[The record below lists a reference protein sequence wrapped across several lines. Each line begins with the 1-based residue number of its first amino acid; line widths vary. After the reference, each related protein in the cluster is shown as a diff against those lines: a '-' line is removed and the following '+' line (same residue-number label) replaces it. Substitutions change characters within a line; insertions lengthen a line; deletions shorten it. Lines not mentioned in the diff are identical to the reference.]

1 MAFKFDHYSKEV
13 FNAIRRFLDKK
24 HLYYH
29 ASEILGL
36 IQLDLPTDSMIRCV
50 DLRIN
55 VKNDSYTVR
64 ALSSV
69 SADPKDAKSMAR
81 LAEYLTRV
89 NYRLCNGN
97 FNGNFVMD
105 YRDGELAFNYYVDCH
120 GGVPVEETIDDSVFC
135 PPAMFHQYGNGILQ
149 VMFSGI
155 DPAQALEDCEARL
168 KEEKEEAED
177 AEDDSED
184 AVDDS
189 SASRV
194 LQDIDP
200 DPDPDLTA
208 SIGSVPHDP
217 ATLDRLLDQLLASF
231 QPSEGDGTIIDV
243 TDLDSETDDAA
254 PADGEAED
262 EAEDDDQAEDAE
274 EAYAD
279 EEDDEAYGDE
289 EDDNED

>member
-1 MAFKFDHYSKEV
+1 MAFKFDHYSEEV

-24 HLYYH
+24 LLYYH

-36 IQLDLPTDSMIRCV
+36 IQLDLPTDSMIRRV
-50 DLRIN
+50 DLRIH
-55 VKNDSYTVR
+55 VKKDSYTVR

-89 NYRLCNGN
+89 NYRLCNGLC
-97 FNGNFVMD
+97 NGNFVMD

-120 GGVPVEETIDDSVFC
+120 GGVPVEEAIDDSIFC
-135 PPAMFHQYGNGILQ
+135 PPDIFRQYGNGILQ

-200 DPDPDLTA
+200 DLAA
-208 SIGSVPHDP
+208 SIGSVPDDP
-217 ATLDRLLDQLLASF
+217 AAICHFLDQLLASF

-243 TDLDSETDDAA
+243 TDLDSEDDDAA
-254 PADGEAED
+254 PADG

>member
-13 FNAIRRFLDKK
+13 FNAIRRFLDKN

-36 IQLDLPTDSMIRCV
+36 IQLDLPTDSMIRRV
-50 DLRIN
+50 DLHIN
-55 VKNDSYTVR
+55 VKKDSYTVR
-64 ALSSV
+64 ALSLV

-89 NYRLCNGN
+89 NYRLCNRLC
-97 FNGNFVMD
+97 NGNFVMD
-105 YRDGELAFNYYVDCH
+105 YRDGELAFNCYVDCH
-120 GGVPVEETIDDSVFC
+120 GGVPVEEAIDDSVFC
-135 PPAMFHQYGNGILQ
+135 PPDMFHQYGNGILQ

-177 AEDDSED
+177 AEEDSED

-200 DPDPDLTA
+200 DLTA
-208 SIGSVPHDP
+208 SIGSVPDDP
-217 ATLDRLLDQLLASF
+217 ATLDRLLNQLLASF

-243 TDLDSETDDAA
+243 TDLDSEDDDAA

-279 EEDDEAYGDE
+279 DADDEDDEAYGDE

>member
-36 IQLDLPTDSMIRCV
+36 IQLDLPTDSMIRRV

-55 VKNDSYTVR
+55 VKNDYYIVR

-89 NYRLCNGN
+89 NYRLRNGN
-97 FNGNFVMD
+97 FEMD
-105 YRDGELAFNYYVDCH
+105 YRDGELAFKCYVDCH
-120 GGVPVEETIDDSVFC
+120 GGVPVQEAIDDSIFC

-149 VMFSGI
+149 VMGV

-177 AEDDSED
+177 AEEDSED

-200 DPDPDLTA
+200 DPDLTA
-208 SIGSVPHDP
+208 SIGSVPDDP
-217 ATLDRLLDQLLASF
+217 ATLDRLLDRLLASF
-231 QPSEGDGTIIDV
+231 QPLEGDGTIIDV

>member
-36 IQLDLPTDSMIRCV
+36 IQLDLPTDSMIRRV

-55 VKNDSYTVR
+55 VKNDYYIVR

-89 NYRLCNGN
+89 NYRLRNGN
-97 FNGNFVMD
+97 FEMD
-105 YRDGELAFNYYVDCH
+105 YRDGELAFKCYVDCH
-120 GGVPVEETIDDSVFC
+120 GGVPVQETIDDSIFC

-149 VMFSGI
+149 VMGV

-177 AEDDSED
+177 AEEDSED

-189 SASRV
+189 PASRV
-194 LQDIDP
+194 LQDI

-208 SIGSVPHDP
+208 SIGSVPDDP
-217 ATLDRLLDQLLASF
+217 ATLDRLLDRLLASF

-262 EAEDDDQAEDAE
+262 NDQAEDAE

>member
-36 IQLDLPTDSMIRCV
+36 IQLDLPTDSMIRRV

-89 NYRLCNGN
+89 NYRLRNGN
-97 FNGNFVMD
+97 FEMD
-105 YRDGELAFNYYVDCH
+105 YRDGELAFKCYVDCH
-120 GGVPVEETIDDSVFC
+120 GGVPVQEAIDDSIFC

-149 VMFSGI
+149 VMGV

-177 AEDDSED
+177 AEEDSED

-200 DPDPDLTA
+200 DLTA
-208 SIGSVPHDP
+208 SIGSVPDDP
-217 ATLDRLLDQLLASF
+217 ATLDRLLDRLLASF

-262 EAEDDDQAEDAE
+262 NDQAEDAE

>member
-1 MAFKFDHYSKEV
+1 
-13 FNAIRRFLDKK
+13 
-24 HLYYH
+24 
-29 ASEILGL
+29 
-36 IQLDLPTDSMIRCV
+36 
-50 DLRIN
+50 
-55 VKNDSYTVR
+55 
-64 ALSSV
+64 
-69 SADPKDAKSMAR
+69 MAR

-89 NYRLCNGN
+89 NYRLRNGN
-97 FNGNFVMD
+97 FEMD
-105 YRDGELAFNYYVDCH
+105 YRDGELAFKCYVDCH
-120 GGVPVEETIDDSVFC
+120 GGVPVQEAIDDSIFC

-155 DPAQALEDCEARL
+155 DPTQALEDCEARL

-177 AEDDSED
+177 AEEDSED

-200 DPDPDLTA
+200 DLTA
-208 SIGSVPHDP
+208 SIGSVPDDP
-217 ATLDRLLDQLLASF
+217 ATLDRLLNQLLASF

>member
-36 IQLDLPTDSMIRCV
+36 IQLDLPTDSMIRRV

-55 VKNDSYTVR
+55 VKNDYYIVR

-89 NYRLCNGN
+89 TYRLRNGN
-97 FNGNFVMD
+97 FEMD
-105 YRDGELAFNYYVDCH
+105 YRDGELAFKCYVDCH
-120 GGVPVEETIDDSVFC
+120 GGVPVQEAIDDSIFC

-149 VMFSGI
+149 VMGV

-177 AEDDSED
+177 AEEDSED

-200 DPDPDLTA
+200 DPDLTA
-208 SIGSVPHDP
+208 SIGSVPDDP
-217 ATLDRLLDQLLASF
+217 ATLDRLLDRLLASF
-231 QPSEGDGTIIDV
+231 QPSEGDETIIDV

-254 PADGEAED
+254 PADG

>member
-1 MAFKFDHYSKEV
+1 MAFKFDHYSEEV

-24 HLYYH
+24 HLHYT
-29 ASEILGL
+29 ASEVMGL
-36 IQLDLPTDSMIRCV
+36 IQLDLPTGGMIRRV

-55 VKNDSYTVR
+55 VNEDSYTVR

-89 NYRLCNGN
+89 NYRLRNGN
-97 FNGNFVMD
+97 FEMD
-105 YRDGELAFNYYVDCH
+105 YRDGELAFKCYVDCH
-120 GGVPVEETIDDSVFC
+120 GGVPVQEAIDDSVFC
-135 PPAMFHQYGNGILQ
+135 PPAMFHQFGNGILQ
-149 VMFSGI
+149 VLFSDI
-155 DPAQALEDCEARL
+155 DPKLALEDCEARRK
-168 KEEKEEAED
+168 KEAEEDEEAYADEEDDETAEEDGED
-177 AEDDSED
+177 AEDG
-184 AVDDS
+184 S
-189 SASRV
+189 SALRV
-194 LQDIDP
+194 LQDI
-200 DPDPDLTA
+200 DPDLTA
-208 SIGSVPHDP
+208 SIGSAPHDP

-243 TDLDSETDDAA
+243 TDLDSEADDAA
-254 PADGEAED
+254 PADG

>member
-13 FNAIRRFLDKK
+13 FHAIRRFLDKK

-36 IQLDLPTDSMIRCV
+36 IQLDLPTDSMIRRV

-89 NYRLCNGN
+89 NYRLRNGN
-97 FNGNFVMD
+97 FEMD
-105 YRDGELAFNYYVDCH
+105 YRDGELAFKCYVDCH
-120 GGVPVEETIDDSVFC
+120 GGVPVQEAIDDSIFC

-149 VMFSGI
+149 VMGV

-177 AEDDSED
+177 AEEDSED

-200 DPDPDLTA
+200 DPDLTA
-208 SIGSVPHDP
+208 SIGSVPDDP
-217 ATLDRLLDQLLASF
+217 ATLDRLLDRLLASF

-262 EAEDDDQAEDAE
+262 NDQAEDAE

>member
-1 MAFKFDHYSKEV
+1 MAFKFDHYSEEV

-36 IQLDLPTDSMIRCV
+36 IQLDLPTGSMIRRV

-69 SADPKDAKSMAR
+69 SADPMEAKIMAR

-89 NYRLCNGN
+89 NYRLRNGN
-97 FNGNFVMD
+97 FEMD
-105 YRDGELAFNYYVDCH
+105 YRDGELAFKCYVDCH
-120 GGVPVEETIDDSVFC
+120 GGVPVEEAIDDSIFC

-155 DPAQALEDCEARL
+155 DPTQALEDCEARL

-177 AEDDSED
+177 AEEDSED
-184 AVDDS
+184 AVDNS

-200 DPDPDLTA
+200 DLTA
-208 SIGSVPHDP
+208 SIGSVPDDP
-217 ATLDRLLDQLLASF
+217 VTLDRLLDQLLASF

-262 EAEDDDQAEDAE
+262 DDQAEDAE

>member
-36 IQLDLPTDSMIRCV
+36 IQLDLPTDSMIRRV

-55 VKNDSYTVR
+55 VKNDYYIVR

-89 NYRLCNGN
+89 NYRLRNGN
-97 FNGNFVMD
+97 FEMD
-105 YRDGELAFNYYVDCH
+105 YRDGELAFKCYVDCH
-120 GGVPVEETIDDSVFC
+120 GGVPVQEAIDDSIFC

-149 VMFSGI
+149 VMGV

-168 KEEKEEAED
+168 KEEKEKAED
-177 AEDDSED
+177 AEEDSED

-200 DPDPDLTA
+200 DPDLTA
-208 SIGSVPHDP
+208 SIGSVPDDP
-217 ATLDRLLDQLLASF
+217 ATLDRLLDRLLASF

-243 TDLDSETDDAA
+243 TDLDSEDDDAA

>member
-36 IQLDLPTDSMIRCV
+36 IQLDLPTDSMIRRV

-55 VKNDSYTVR
+55 VKNDYYIVR

-81 LAEYLTRV
+81 MAEYLTRV
-89 NYRLCNGN
+89 TYRLRNGN
-97 FNGNFVMD
+97 FEMD
-105 YRDGELAFNYYVDCH
+105 YRDGELAFKCYVDCH
-120 GGVPVEETIDDSVFC
+120 GGVPVQEAIDDSIFC
-135 PPAMFHQYGNGILQ
+135 PPAMFHQYGNGLLQ
-149 VMFSGI
+149 VMGV

-177 AEDDSED
+177 AEEDSED

-200 DPDPDLTA
+200 DPDLTA
-208 SIGSVPHDP
+208 SIGSVPDDP

>member
-1 MAFKFDHYSKEV
+1 MAFKFDHYSEEV

-36 IQLDLPTDSMIRCV
+36 IQLDLPTGGMIRRV

-89 NYRLCNGN
+89 NYRLY
-97 FNGNFVMD
+97 NGNFVMD
-105 YRDGELAFNYYVDCH
+105 YRDGELAFNCYVDCH
-120 GGVPVEETIDDSVFC
+120 GGVPVQEAIDNSISC
-135 PPAMFHQYGNGILQ
+135 PPTMFHQYGNGILQ
-149 VMFSGI
+149 MMFSDI
-155 DPAQALEDCEARL
+155 DPAQALEDCAARL

-189 SASRV
+189 STSRV
-194 LQDIDP
+194 LQDI
-200 DPDPDLTA
+200 DPDLTA

-217 ATLDRLLDQLLASF
+217 ETLDRLLDQLEASF

-279 EEDDEAYGDE
+279 DEDDEDDEAYGDE

>member
-1 MAFKFDHYSKEV
+1 MAFKFDHYSEEV
-13 FNAIRRFLDKK
+13 FHAIRRFLDKK

-36 IQLDLPTDSMIRCV
+36 IQLDLPTDSMIRRV

-55 VKNDSYTVR
+55 VKNDYYIVR

-89 NYRLCNGN
+89 NYRLRNGN
-97 FNGNFVMD
+97 FEMD
-105 YRDGELAFNYYVDCH
+105 YRDGELAFKCYVDCH
-120 GGVPVEETIDDSVFC
+120 GGVPVQEAIDDSIFC

-149 VMFSGI
+149 VMGV

-177 AEDDSED
+177 AEEDSED

-200 DPDPDLTA
+200 DPDLTA
-208 SIGSVPHDP
+208 SIGSVPDDP

>member
-1 MAFKFDHYSKEV
+1 MAFKFDHYSEEV

-36 IQLDLPTDSMIRCV
+36 IQLDLPTGGMIRRV

-55 VKNDSYTVR
+55 VNKDSYTVR
-64 ALSSV
+64 ALSLV

-89 NYRLCNGN
+89 NYRLCNRLC
-97 FNGNFVMD
+97 NGNFVMD
-105 YRDGELAFNYYVDCH
+105 YRDGELAFNCYVDCH
-120 GGVPVEETIDDSVFC
+120 GGVPVEEAIDDSVFC
-135 PPAMFHQYGNGILQ
+135 PPDIFRQYGNGILQ

-177 AEDDSED
+177 AEEDSED

-200 DPDPDLTA
+200 DLTA
-208 SIGSVPHDP
+208 SIGSVPDDP

-243 TDLDSETDDAA
+243 TDFDSETDDAA
-254 PADGEAED
+254 PADSEAED

-279 EEDDEAYGDE
+279 DEADEAYGDE

>member
-36 IQLDLPTDSMIRCV
+36 IQLDLPTDSMIRRV

-55 VKNDSYTVR
+55 VKNDSYIVR

-89 NYRLCNGN
+89 NYRLRNGN
-97 FNGNFVMD
+97 FEMD
-105 YRDGELAFNYYVDCH
+105 YRDGELAFKCYVDCH
-120 GGVPVEETIDDSVFC
+120 GGVPVQEAIDDSIFC

-149 VMFSGI
+149 VMGV

-177 AEDDSED
+177 AEEDSED

-200 DPDPDLTA
+200 DPDLTA
-208 SIGSVPHDP
+208 SIGSVPDDP
-217 ATLDRLLDQLLASF
+217 ATLDRLLDRLLASF
-231 QPSEGDGTIIDV
+231 QPSEGDETIIDV

-254 PADGEAED
+254 PADG

>member
-1 MAFKFDHYSKEV
+1 MAFKFDHYSEEV
-13 FNAIRRFLDKK
+13 FHAIRRFLDKK
-24 HLYYH
+24 HLHYT
-29 ASEILGL
+29 ASEIMGL
-36 IQLDLPTDSMIRCV
+36 IQLDLPTGSMIRRV

-69 SADPKDAKSMAR
+69 SADPKDAKNMAR

-89 NYRLCNGN
+89 NYRLRNGN
-97 FNGNFVMD
+97 FEMD
-105 YRDGELAFNYYVDCH
+105 YRDGELAFKCYVDCH
-120 GGVPVEETIDDSVFC
+120 GGVPVEEAIDDSIFC

-149 VMFSGI
+149 VMFSGV

-177 AEDDSED
+177 AEEDSED

-200 DPDPDLTA
+200 DLTA
-208 SIGSVPHDP
+208 SIGSVPDDP

>member
-1 MAFKFDHYSKEV
+1 MAFKFDHYSEEV

-24 HLYYH
+24 LLYYH

-36 IQLDLPTDSMIRCV
+36 IQLDLPTDSMIRRV
-50 DLRIN
+50 DLRIH
-55 VKNDSYTVR
+55 VKKDSYTVR

-89 NYRLCNGN
+89 NYRLCNGLC
-97 FNGNFVMD
+97 NGNFVMD

-120 GGVPVEETIDDSVFC
+120 GGVPVEEAIDDSIFC
-135 PPAMFHQYGNGILQ
+135 PPDIFRQYGNGILQ

-177 AEDDSED
+177 
-184 AVDDS
+184 DS

-194 LQDIDP
+194 LQAI
-200 DPDPDLTA
+200 DPDLTA
-208 SIGSVPHDP
+208 SIGSVPDDP
-217 ATLDRLLDQLLASF
+217 AAICHFLDQLLASF

-262 EAEDDDQAEDAE
+262 DDQAEDAE

-279 EEDDEAYGDE
+279 DEDDEAYGDE

>member
-36 IQLDLPTDSMIRCV
+36 IQLDLPTDSMIRRV

-55 VKNDSYTVR
+55 VKNDYYIVR

-89 NYRLCNGN
+89 NYRLRNGN
-97 FNGNFVMD
+97 FEMD
-105 YRDGELAFNYYVDCH
+105 YRDGELAFKCYVDCH
-120 GGVPVEETIDDSVFC
+120 GGVPVQEAIDDSIFC

-149 VMFSGI
+149 VMGV

-177 AEDDSED
+177 AEEDSED

-200 DPDPDLTA
+200 DPDLTA
-208 SIGSVPHDP
+208 SIGSVPDDP
-217 ATLDRLLDQLLASF
+217 ATLDRLLDRLLASF

>member
-1 MAFKFDHYSKEV
+1 MAFKFDHYSEEV

-24 HLYYH
+24 LLYYH

-36 IQLDLPTDSMIRCV
+36 IQLDLPTDSMIRRV
-50 DLRIN
+50 DLHIH
-55 VKNDSYTVR
+55 VKKDSYTVR

-89 NYRLCNGN
+89 NYRLCNGLC
-97 FNGNFVMD
+97 NGNFVMD

-120 GGVPVEETIDDSVFC
+120 GGVPVEEAIDDSIFC
-135 PPAMFHQYGNGILQ
+135 PPDIFRQYGNGILQ
-149 VMFSGI
+149 VMFSGV

-177 AEDDSED
+177 AEEDSED

-200 DPDPDLTA
+200 DLTA
-208 SIGSVPHDP
+208 SIGSVPDDP
-217 ATLDRLLDQLLASF
+217 ATICHFLDQLLASF

-243 TDLDSETDDAA
+243 TDLDSEDDDAA

>member
-36 IQLDLPTDSMIRCV
+36 IQLDLPTDSMIRRV

-89 NYRLCNGN
+89 NYRLRNGN
-97 FNGNFVMD
+97 FEMD
-105 YRDGELAFNYYVDCH
+105 YRDGELAFKCYVDCH
-120 GGVPVEETIDDSVFC
+120 GGVPVQEAIDDSIFC

-149 VMFSGI
+149 VMGV

-177 AEDDSED
+177 AEEDSED

-200 DPDPDLTA
+200 DPDLTA
-208 SIGSVPHDP
+208 SIGSVPDDP
-217 ATLDRLLDQLLASF
+217 ATLDRLLDRLLASF
-231 QPSEGDGTIIDV
+231 QPSEGDETIIDV

>member
-1 MAFKFDHYSKEV
+1 MAFKFDHYSEEV

-24 HLYYH
+24 HLHYT
-29 ASEILGL
+29 ASEIMGL
-36 IQLDLPTDSMIRCV
+36 IQLDLPTGSMIRRV

-81 LAEYLTRV
+81 LAEFLTRV
-89 NYRLCNGN
+89 NYRLRNGN
-97 FNGNFVMD
+97 FEMD
-105 YRDGELAFNYYVDCH
+105 YRDGELAFKCYVDCH
-120 GGVPVEETIDDSVFC
+120 GGVPVEEAIYDSIFC

-149 VMFSGI
+149 VMGV

-177 AEDDSED
+177 
-184 AVDDS
+184 DS

-200 DPDPDLTA
+200 DLTA
-208 SIGSVPHDP
+208 SIGSVPDDP

-279 EEDDEAYGDE
+279 DEDDEAYGDE

>member
-24 HLYYH
+24 HLHYT

-36 IQLDLPTDSMIRCV
+36 IELDLPTGSMIRRV

-69 SADPKDAKSMAR
+69 SADPMEAKIMAR

-89 NYRLCNGN
+89 NYRLRNGN
-97 FNGNFVMD
+97 FEMD
-105 YRDGELAFNYYVDCH
+105 YRDGELAFKCYVDCH
-120 GGVPVEETIDDSVFC
+120 GGVPVQEAIDDSIFF

-155 DPAQALEDCEARL
+155 DPTQALEDCEARL

-177 AEDDSED
+177 AEEDSED

-194 LQDIDP
+194 LQVI
-200 DPDPDLTA
+200 DPDLTA
-208 SIGSVPHDP
+208 SIGSVPDDP
-217 ATLDRLLDQLLASF
+217 VTLDRFLDQLLASF

-262 EAEDDDQAEDAE
+262 DDQAEDAE

>member
-36 IQLDLPTDSMIRCV
+36 IQLDLPTDSMIRRV

-55 VKNDSYTVR
+55 VKNDYYIVR

-89 NYRLCNGN
+89 NYRLRNGN
-97 FNGNFVMD
+97 FEMD
-105 YRDGELAFNYYVDCH
+105 YRDGELAFKCYVDCH
-120 GGVPVEETIDDSVFC
+120 GGVPVQEAIDDSIFC

-149 VMFSGI
+149 VMGV

-177 AEDDSED
+177 AEEDSED

-200 DPDPDLTA
+200 DPDLTA
-208 SIGSVPHDP
+208 SIGSVPDDP
-217 ATLDRLLDQLLASF
+217 ATLDRLLDRLLASF
-231 QPSEGDGTIIDV
+231 QPSEGDETIIDV

-254 PADGEAED
+254 PADG

>member
-13 FNAIRRFLDKK
+13 FHAIRRFLDKK

-36 IQLDLPTDSMIRCV
+36 IQLDLPTDSMIRRV

-55 VKNDSYTVR
+55 VKNDYYIVR

-89 NYRLCNGN
+89 NYRLRNGN
-97 FNGNFVMD
+97 FEMD
-105 YRDGELAFNYYVDCH
+105 YRDGELAFKCYVDCH
-120 GGVPVEETIDDSVFC
+120 GGVPVQEAIDDSIFC

-149 VMFSGI
+149 VMGV

-177 AEDDSED
+177 AEEDSED

-200 DPDPDLTA
+200 DPDLTA
-208 SIGSVPHDP
+208 SIGSVPDDP
-217 ATLDRLLDQLLASF
+217 ATLDRLLDRLLASF

-262 EAEDDDQAEDAE
+262 NDQAEDAE

>member
-13 FNAIRRFLDKK
+13 FHAIRRFLDKK

-36 IQLDLPTDSMIRCV
+36 IQLDLPTDSMIRRV

-55 VKNDSYTVR
+55 VKNDYYIVR

-69 SADPKDAKSMAR
+69 SADSKDAKSMAR

-89 NYRLCNGN
+89 NYRLRNGN
-97 FNGNFVMD
+97 FEMD
-105 YRDGELAFNYYVDCH
+105 YRDGELAFKCYVDCH
-120 GGVPVEETIDDSVFC
+120 GGVPVQEAIDDSIFC

-149 VMFSGI
+149 VMGV

-177 AEDDSED
+177 AEEDSED

-200 DPDPDLTA
+200 DPDLTA
-208 SIGSVPHDP
+208 SIGSVPDDP
-217 ATLDRLLDQLLASF
+217 ATLDRLLDRLLASF

-262 EAEDDDQAEDAE
+262 DDQAEDAE

>member
-1 MAFKFDHYSKEV
+1 MAFKFDHYSNEV
-13 FNAIRRFLDKK
+13 FHAIRRFLDKK

-36 IQLDLPTDSMIRCV
+36 IQLDLPTDSMIRRV

-55 VKNDSYTVR
+55 VKNDYYTVR
-64 ALSSV
+64 ALFSV

-89 NYRLCNGN
+89 NYRLRNGN
-97 FNGNFVMD
+97 FEMD
-105 YRDGELAFNYYVDCH
+105 YRDGELAFKCYVDCH
-120 GGVPVEETIDDSVFC
+120 GGVPVEEAIDDSIFC

-149 VMFSGI
+149 VMGV

-177 AEDDSED
+177 AEEDSED

-200 DPDPDLTA
+200 DLTA
-208 SIGSVPHDP
+208 SIGSVPDDP

-262 EAEDDDQAEDAE
+262 DDQAEDAE

>member
-36 IQLDLPTDSMIRCV
+36 IQLDLPTDSMIRRV

-55 VKNDSYTVR
+55 VKNDYYIVR

-89 NYRLCNGN
+89 NYRLRNGN
-97 FNGNFVMD
+97 FEMD
-105 YRDGELAFNYYVDCH
+105 YRDGELAFKCYVDCH
-120 GGVPVEETIDDSVFC
+120 GGVPVQEAIDDSIFC

-149 VMFSGI
+149 VMGV

-177 AEDDSED
+177 AEEDSED

-200 DPDPDLTA
+200 DPDLTA
-208 SIGSVPHDP
+208 SIGSVPDDP

>member
-13 FNAIRRFLDKK
+13 FHAIRRFLDKK

-36 IQLDLPTDSMIRCV
+36 IQLDLPTDSMIRRV

-89 NYRLCNGN
+89 NYRLRNGN
-97 FNGNFVMD
+97 FEMD
-105 YRDGELAFNYYVDCH
+105 YRDGELAFKCYVDCH
-120 GGVPVEETIDDSVFC
+120 GGVPVQEAIDDSIFC

-149 VMFSGI
+149 VMGV

-177 AEDDSED
+177 AEEDSED

-200 DPDPDLTA
+200 DPDLTA
-208 SIGSVPHDP
+208 SIGSVPDDP
-217 ATLDRLLDQLLASF
+217 ATLDRLLDRLLASF

-262 EAEDDDQAEDAE
+262 DDQAEDAE

>member
-36 IQLDLPTDSMIRCV
+36 IQLDLPTDSMIRRV

-55 VKNDSYTVR
+55 VKNDYYIVR

-89 NYRLCNGN
+89 NYRLRNGN
-97 FNGNFVMD
+97 FEMD
-105 YRDGELAFNYYVDCH
+105 YRDGELAFKCYVDCH
-120 GGVPVEETIDDSVFC
+120 GGVPVQEAIDDSIFC

-149 VMFSGI
+149 VMGV

-177 AEDDSED
+177 AEEDSED

-200 DPDPDLTA
+200 DPDLTA
-208 SIGSVPHDP
+208 SIGSVPDDP

-262 EAEDDDQAEDAE
+262 DDQAEDAE

>member
-13 FNAIRRFLDKK
+13 FHAIRRFLDKK

-36 IQLDLPTDSMIRCV
+36 IQLDLPTDSMIRRV

-55 VKNDSYTVR
+55 VKNDYYIVR

-89 NYRLCNGN
+89 NYRLRNGN
-97 FNGNFVMD
+97 FEMD
-105 YRDGELAFNYYVDCH
+105 YRDGELAFKCYVDCH
-120 GGVPVEETIDDSVFC
+120 GGVPVQEAIDDSIFC

-149 VMFSGI
+149 VMGV

-177 AEDDSED
+177 AEEDSED

-200 DPDPDLTA
+200 DPDLTA
-208 SIGSVPHDP
+208 SIGSVPDDP
-217 ATLDRLLDQLLASF
+217 ATLDRLLDRLLASF
-231 QPSEGDGTIIDV
+231 QPSEGDETIIDV

-254 PADGEAED
+254 PADG

>member
-13 FNAIRRFLDKK
+13 FHAIRRFLDKK

-36 IQLDLPTDSMIRCV
+36 IQLDLPTDSMIRRV

-55 VKNDSYTVR
+55 VKNDYYIVR

-89 NYRLCNGN
+89 NYRLRNGN
-97 FNGNFVMD
+97 FEMD
-105 YRDGELAFNYYVDCH
+105 YRDGELAFKCYVDCH
-120 GGVPVEETIDDSVFC
+120 GGVPVQEAIDDSIFC

-149 VMFSGI
+149 VMGV

-177 AEDDSED
+177 AEEDSED

-200 DPDPDLTA
+200 DPDLTA
-208 SIGSVPHDP
+208 SIGSVPDDP

-262 EAEDDDQAEDAE
+262 DDQAEDAE

>member
-1 MAFKFDHYSKEV
+1 MAFKFDHYSEEV

-36 IQLDLPTDSMIRCV
+36 IQLDLPTDSMIRRV
-50 DLRIN
+50 DLRIH

-89 NYRLCNGN
+89 NYRLCNGLC
-97 FNGNFVMD
+97 NGNFVMD

-120 GGVPVEETIDDSVFC
+120 GGVPVEEAIDDSVFC
-135 PPAMFHQYGNGILQ
+135 PPDMFRQYGNGILQ

-177 AEDDSED
+177 
-184 AVDDS
+184 DS

-200 DPDPDLTA
+200 DLTA
-208 SIGSVPHDP
+208 SIGSVPDDP
-217 ATLDRLLDQLLASF
+217 AAICHFLDQLLASF

-279 EEDDEAYGDE
+279 DEADEAYGDE

>member
-13 FNAIRRFLDKK
+13 FHAIRRFLDKK

-36 IQLDLPTDSMIRCV
+36 IQLDLPTDSMIRRV

-55 VKNDSYTVR
+55 VKNDYYIVR

-89 NYRLCNGN
+89 NYRLRNGN
-97 FNGNFVMD
+97 FEMD
-105 YRDGELAFNYYVDCH
+105 YRDGELAFKCYVDCH
-120 GGVPVEETIDDSVFC
+120 GGVPVQEAIDDSIFC

-149 VMFSGI
+149 VMGV

-177 AEDDSED
+177 AEEDSED

-200 DPDPDLTA
+200 DPDLTA
-208 SIGSVPHDP
+208 SIGSVPDDP
-217 ATLDRLLDQLLASF
+217 ATLDRLLDRLLASF

-262 EAEDDDQAEDAE
+262 DDQAEDAE

>member
-1 MAFKFDHYSKEV
+1 MAFKFNHYSEEI
-13 FNAIRRFLDKK
+13 FTAICRFLDKK

-29 ASEILGL
+29 ASEIMGL
-36 IQLDLPTDSMIRCV
+36 IQLDLPTDGMIRRL
-50 DLRIN
+50 DLRIRVN
-55 VKNDSYTVR
+55 KDSYIVR
-64 ALSSV
+64 ALSLV

-89 NYRLCNGN
+89 NYRLRNGN
-97 FNGNFVMD
+97 FEMD
-105 YRDGELAFNYYVDCH
+105 YRDGELAFKCYVDCH
-120 GGVPVEETIDDSVFC
+120 GGVPVQEAIDDSIFC

-149 VMFSGI
+149 VMFSGV

-177 AEDDSED
+177 AEEDSED

-200 DPDPDLTA
+200 DLTA
-208 SIGSVPHDP
+208 SIGSVPDDP
-217 ATLDRLLDQLLASF
+217 AAICHFLDQLLASF

-243 TDLDSETDDAA
+243 TDLDSEDDDAA

>member
-36 IQLDLPTDSMIRCV
+36 IQLDLPTDSMIRRV

-55 VKNDSYTVR
+55 VKNDYYTVR

-89 NYRLCNGN
+89 NYRLRNGN
-97 FNGNFVMD
+97 FEMD
-105 YRDGELAFNYYVDCH
+105 YRDGELAFKCYVDCH
-120 GGVPVEETIDDSVFC
+120 GGVPVQEAIDDSIFC

-149 VMFSGI
+149 VMGV

-177 AEDDSED
+177 AEEDSED

-200 DPDPDLTA
+200 DPDLTA
-208 SIGSVPHDP
+208 SIGSVPDDP
-217 ATLDRLLDQLLASF
+217 ATLDRLLDRLLASF

-262 EAEDDDQAEDAE
+262 DDQAEDAE

>member
-1 MAFKFDHYSKEV
+1 MAFKFDHYSEEV

-24 HLYYH
+24 LLYYH

-36 IQLDLPTDSMIRCV
+36 IQLDLPTDSMIRRV
-50 DLRIN
+50 DLRIH

-89 NYRLCNGN
+89 NYRLCNGLC
-97 FNGNFVMD
+97 NGNFVMD

-120 GGVPVEETIDDSVFC
+120 GGVPVEEAIDDSIFC
-135 PPAMFHQYGNGILQ
+135 PPDIFRQYGNGILQ

-200 DPDPDLTA
+200 DLAA
-208 SIGSVPHDP
+208 SIGSVPDDP
-217 ATLDRLLDQLLASF
+217 AAICHFLDQLLASF

-243 TDLDSETDDAA
+243 TDLDSEDDDAA

>member
-1 MAFKFDHYSKEV
+1 MAFKFDHYSEEV

-24 HLYYH
+24 LLYYH

-36 IQLDLPTDSMIRCV
+36 IQLDLPTDSMIRRV
-50 DLRIN
+50 DLRIH
-55 VKNDSYTVR
+55 VKKDSYTVR

-89 NYRLCNGN
+89 NYRLCNGLC
-97 FNGNFVMD
+97 NGNFVMD

-120 GGVPVEETIDDSVFC
+120 GGVPVEEAIDDSIFC
-135 PPAMFHQYGNGILQ
+135 PPDIFRQYGNGILQ

-177 AEDDSED
+177 
-184 AVDDS
+184 DS

-200 DPDPDLTA
+200 DLTA
-208 SIGSVPHDP
+208 SIGSVPDDP
-217 ATLDRLLDQLLASF
+217 AAICHFLDQLLASF

-262 EAEDDDQAEDAE
+262 DDQAEDAE

>member
-13 FNAIRRFLDKK
+13 FHAIRRFLDKK

-36 IQLDLPTDSMIRCV
+36 IQLDLPTDSMIRRV

-89 NYRLCNGN
+89 NYRLRNGN
-97 FNGNFVMD
+97 FEMD
-105 YRDGELAFNYYVDCH
+105 YRDGELAFKCYVDCH
-120 GGVPVEETIDDSVFC
+120 GGVPVQEAIDDSIFC

-149 VMFSGI
+149 VMGV

-177 AEDDSED
+177 AEEDSED

-200 DPDPDLTA
+200 DPDLTA
-208 SIGSVPHDP
+208 SIGSVPDDP

-262 EAEDDDQAEDAE
+262 DDQAEDAE